1 MQDKDTKQRRKQSS
15 HLIKSM
21 LAERNQLLSLL
32 LRSSQIEADSPV
44 EEDEELL
51 EEFCQV
57 LVDYIAAGH
66 FGLFERIV
74 DGRERRESI
83 ADLAKTVYPE
93 IECTTQLA
101 LEFSE
106 KYKSENVGRNFT
118 KLPNDLSILGE
129 SLTTRI
135 ELEDRLIASLLS

>member
-1 MQDKDTKQRRKQSS
+1 MQETDTKQRRKQSS
-15 HLIKSM
+15 HLINSM

-32 LRSSQIEADSPV
+32 LRSSQIEEDNPV

-66 FGLFERIV
+66 FGLYERIV

-83 ADLAKTVYPE
+83 ADLAKNVYPE
-93 IECTTQLA
+93 IERTTQLA

-106 KYKSENVGRNFT
+106 KYKSENKGRNYT

-129 SLTTRI
+129 LLTTRI
-135 ELEDRLIASLLS
+135 ELEDRLITSMLS